1 MQVLWSV
8 ADAPPAADQLLTD
21 PERQRLHA
29 LVRSSDQAGFLS
41 AHLLARIV
49 VARVMDVDP
58 AAVGL
63 LQRCSRC
70 GGPHGPPVARV
81 AGHDAPWVSL
91 SRSGRIVAAAAAYAP
106 IGVDHEP
113 RGAAHGAV
121 AEVAL
126 TPRERAHLVR
136 LPTTEQPD
144 ALLRWWVR
152 KEALLK
158 MTGLGLAVDPS
169 LIEVSAPDEPPSLL
183 AWDGPGPR
191 PCAELAD
198 LDLDGAVGAVA
209 VQTEDS
215 LRVHVERRSLS
226 PPGW

>member
-8 ADAPPAADQLLTD
+8 ADAPSATDRLLTD

-29 LVRSSDQAGFLS
+29 HVRSSDRDGFLS
-41 AHLLARIV
+41 AHLLVRIL

-58 AAVGL
+58 AAVDL

-81 AGHDAPWVSL
+81 AGQDAPRVSL
-91 SRSGRIVAAAAAYAP
+91 SRSGRVVTAASAYAP

-113 RGAAHGAV
+113 RGAGRVAV

-126 TPRERAHLVR
+126 TPREQAHLVQ
-136 LPTTEQPD
+136 LPTTDQPD

-158 MTGLGLAVDPS
+158 MTGLGLAIDPS
-169 LIEVSAPDEPPSLL
+169 LIEVSAPDAPPGLVGWT
-183 AWDGPGPR
+183 APGPR
-191 PCAELAD
+191 PRAELAD

-209 VQTEDS
+209 VQTEDVLRVQVERCS
-215 LRVHVERRSLS
+215 LRS
-226 PPGW
+226 PGW